1 MYKEPTNAELFQA
14 FVLGYDLKEQQR
26 AEICDKISGL
36 TNIPAE
42 DLMKLDTP
50 TAQLANWLEKQNGY
64 PEVPNPGGSDPAVV
78 RFASQDTRPAAEKF
92 AEWFNE
98 RTAFDPKV
106 DKDGWKPLF

>member
-1 MYKEPTNAELFQA
+1 MYKEPTNAELFAA
-14 FVLGYDLKEQQR
+14 FINGYDLKEQQR
-26 AEICDKISGL
+26 AEICDKISEL

-42 DLMKLDTP
+42 EIMKTEASTKFLSD
-50 TAQLANWLEKQNGY
+50 WLERQNGY

-92 AEWFNE
+92 EEWING
-98 RTAFDPKV
+98 RLAFDPKK